1 MGSKENLDC
10 AFAGESMANGK
21 YTAYARKADE
31 EGYPEIANL
40 FRSTAEGETAHALG
54 HLKFMNAVGTTKEN
68 LQAAINGE
76 THEFTKMYPDFAKTA
91 RAEGNE
97 DLAKWFESLAK
108 SEKSHAERYQK
119 ALDSL
124 K

>member
-10 AFAGESMANGK
+10 AFAGESMANRR

-40 FRSTAEGETAHALG
+40 FRATAEGETAHALG
-54 HLKFMNAVGTTKEN
+54 HLKFMGAVGTTAEN
-68 LQAAINGE
+68 LKAAIGGE
-76 THEFTKMYPDFAKTA
+76 THEFTKMYPEFAKTA

-97 DLAKWFESLAK
+97 ELAKWFEGMARA
-108 SEKSHAERYQK
+108 EKSHAERYQK

>member
-1 MGSKENLDC
+1 MGSKENLEA
-10 AFAGESMANGK
+10 AFSGESQANRK

-40 FRSTAEGETAHALG
+40 FRATAEGETAHALG
-54 HLKFMNAVGTTKEN
+54 HLKFMGKIGTTEEN
-68 LQAAINGE
+68 LKAAIEGE

-97 DLAKWFESLAK
+97 ELAKWFEGMARA
-108 SEKSHAERYQK
+108 EKAHAERYKK